1 MNPPTEKGNF
11 VFPHDR
17 YFEQEIREKYMIN
30 EPHLKKIVFSFREL
44 LYFFSFP

>member
-17 YFEQEIREKYMIN
+17 YFEQEIRGKYMIN
-30 EPHLKKIVFSFREL
+30 KPHLKK
-44 LYFFSFP
+44 